1 MFRYVKSFVG
11 KKIFLLTYFIDQVSN
26 GSHAMTVE
34 FFPLLEENLNL
45 PPPLGNVTIN
55 ESSVLKGEVSDDECR
70 HMPCAHGASCRNTW
84 NDFE

>member
-1 MFRYVKSFVG
+1 
-11 KKIFLLTYFIDQVSN
+11 
-26 GSHAMTVE
+26 MTVE

-70 HMPCAHGASCRNTW
+70 HEPCHHNAICRNTW